1 VAGREGELMRRTG
14 HMLIARSLL
23 FASASF
29 SAGVAP
35 AQTADV
41 PYVPTPA
48 IVVDAML
55 NLAKVGPRD
64 YVVDLGSGDGRIIIA
79 AAKKYGARG
88 FGVDI
93 DSALVGE
100 AQREAQRQ
108 GVSDRVNFYTR
119 NIYITDFS
127 QATVITMY
135 LFPQVNM
142 RLRPRFFAELKPG
155 TRIVSHEFD
164 MDEWKPDERI
174 TLKVPDKPYGAPSSD
189 VLLWI
194 VPANAAG
201 RWRWTS
207 ETHKQYD
214 EVVLEQN
221 FQMLQ
226 GKGYIAGRTGSV
238 TQGRVNGEQLR
249 FAFRSEGPS
258 GTVEHDFQGRLSG
271 DTLRGEWTTRAQ
283 KTVRRDW
290 QATRSTRGSINI
302 NAHAPSAQHTAL
314 AEERK

>member
-1 VAGREGELMRRTG
+1 MAGGEGQLRRGTGHILTKASLLGWSLVLATVAG
-14 HMLIARSLL
+14 
-23 FASASF
+23 
-29 SAGVAP
+29 

-55 NLAKVGPRD
+55 SIAKVGPQD
-64 YVVDLGSGDGRIIIA
+64 YVVDLGSGDGRINIA

-93 DSALVGE
+93 DAALVNA

-108 GVSDRVNFYTR
+108 GVGDRVSFYAR
-119 NIYITDFS
+119 NLYITDFS

-142 RLRPRFFAELKPG
+142 RLRPRFFSELKPG

-164 MDEWKPDERI
+164 MDEWKPDGRV
-174 TLKVPDKPYGAPSSD
+174 TLKVPDKPYGPPSSE

-201 RWRWTS
+201 RWRWPS
-207 ETHKQYD
+207 QNNREDD
-214 EVVLEQN
+214 EVVLEQS

-238 TQGRVNGEQLR
+238 TQGRVNGEQVH
-249 FAFRSEGPS
+249 FTFQSKDGS
-258 GTVEHDFQGRLSG
+258 GTVEHEFQGRLSG
-271 DTLRGEWTTRAQ
+271 DALRGEWTTRTDRA
-283 KTVRRDW
+283 VRREW
-290 QATRSTRGSINI
+290 QATRSARGTINI
-302 NAHAPSAQHTAL
+302 NARAPSARHMAF
-314 AEERK
+314 AEEQK